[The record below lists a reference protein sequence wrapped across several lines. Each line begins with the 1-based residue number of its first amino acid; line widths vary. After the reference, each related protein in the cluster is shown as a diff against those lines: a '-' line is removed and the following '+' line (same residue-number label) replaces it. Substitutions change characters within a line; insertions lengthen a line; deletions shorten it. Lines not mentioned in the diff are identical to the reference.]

1 MTTKQDIQN
10 RVEEL
15 EANTDDG
22 CVDNLAEAIQ
32 QAKRKRRD
40 DADENAHTG
49 GEL

>member
-15 EANTDDG
+15 EADTDDG

-40 DADENAHTG
+40 DADEDTG
-49 GEL
+49 GEP